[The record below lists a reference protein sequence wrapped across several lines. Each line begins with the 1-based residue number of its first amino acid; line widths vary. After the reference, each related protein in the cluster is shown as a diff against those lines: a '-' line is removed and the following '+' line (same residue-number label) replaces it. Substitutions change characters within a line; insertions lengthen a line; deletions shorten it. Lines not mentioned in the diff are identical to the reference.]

1 MREVV
6 KDDMVA
12 IEFPD
17 LMVVRVTEVWTVQGL
32 PELVGFI
39 SRLPSGAPITS
50 TTSSFKVFEEFPQDC
65 VMGALLV
72 TGNIDAFI

>member
-6 KDDMVA
+6 KGDMVA
-12 IEFPD
+12 IEYPD
-17 LMVVRVTEVWTVQGL
+17 LMVVRVTEVWEVQSL
-32 PELVGFI
+32 PKLIGFT
-39 SRLPSGAPITS
+39 SNLPSGAPITATVS
-50 TTSSFKVFEEFPQDC
+50 NFKVFEEFPENC